1 MSKERY
7 LNTKFWDDNY
17 IIEKDPIEK
26 LIFLYLLT
34 NTLTNIIGIYEISI
48 NRIAFDTGIDKDMVI
63 KILERFEAD
72 DKAKYKNGWIA
83 LKNFTKHQKN
93 NPKINKGIEILTN
106 EVPLELLRWVNIDKK
121 RFNISMETV
130 KNFSEKS
137 KKIDYDRLSHP
148 NPNSN
153 TNSNNKEDILLK
165 KIYKEK
171 SNNFIKAWKD
181 FKTMRKKI
189 RKPMTERAEELLI
202 KKLDSLSDN
211 EEEQVNILNQ
221 SIMNSWMGVWP
232 LREGNKDGG
241 MEESLRKMEEENG

>member
-48 NRIAFDTGIDKDMVI
+48 NRIAFDTGIDKDMVT

-72 DKAKYKNGWIA
+72 DRAKYENGWIA

-121 RFNISMETV
+121 RFNISMETM

-148 NPNSN
+148 NPNPNPNSN
-153 TNSNNKEDILLK
+153 TNSNKKENKIRF
-165 KIYKEK
+165 
-171 SNNFIKAWKD
+171 NFIKKEFTNLTKERMEEFDRKYPGVDTDQEIERMENWLMEEKEKKD
-181 FKTMRKKI
+181 KGEKNKIPKNYGKFMHNWLRK
-189 RKPMTERAEELLI
+189 
-202 KKLDSLSDN
+202 
-211 EEEQVNILNQ
+211 EEQQ
-221 SIMNSWMGVWP
+221 
-232 LREGNKDGG
+232 
-241 MEESLRKMEEENG
+241 